1 MSTTPDTYAC
11 GACTYIQSIKRP
23 TCEMCDTPNPNFVDT
38 AYGSDTGAT
47 AGAALFDFSKENQ
60 VIECVQCGYIN
71 IGSHIPTCQGCGQ
84 NLYDLR
90 RLFKHF
96 GMDLDKKSPSDE
108 YDDNKFNRDDDDDD
122 DDDMD
127 VAMVENTDES
137 QKKGPSGKA
146 AAAVEKGMDDN
157 QLVPYF
163 NRYLLLLRDQ
173 QQQQSQ
179 LLTLEYLNDCMTEL
193 FTTLEYKN
201 DESDGN
207 QNKDFIALYYSLGSI
222 YLSFKAYIQWILRY
236 FDLLNILIVIS
247 NVFIPC
253 LHVCVDD
260 FNRYLSVRIHDG
272 DILPWI
278 PCPAE
283 TCFVPC
289 HVDNIIQDG
298 NLTYSDLLSFLTTF
312 MLKKLS
318 RNENFIV
325 CVKCEK
331 GGFLQMG
338 PPTKQQVTCPICNE
352 RQTIE
357 KGVDGDLDLA
367 FKKMIKS
374 GELRECPTCRHL
386 TLKEKGVCNVIECAK
401 CGIWWNWRTKEQGH
415 NGRDLKQ
422 RARMNGTLWEPGEL
436 RYQQELE
443 ARNPKEFK
451 ALLERNGIKYDPN
464 YIRGGWMNQ

>member
-1 MSTTPDTYAC
+1 MSTTSDTYAC

-23 TCEMCDTPNPNFVDT
+23 TCEMCETPNPNFVNPNHESE
-38 AYGSDTGAT
+38 AGAT
-47 AGAALFDFSKENQ
+47 AGAALFDSQKGDQ
-60 VIECVQCGYIN
+60 VIDCIQCGYIN
-71 IGSHIPTCQGCGQ
+71 IGSHMQICQGCGQ
-84 NLYDLR
+84 SLYNFR
-90 RLFKHF
+90 GLFTNF
-96 GMDLDKKSPSDE
+96 NMDLDNRYPNDE
-108 YDDNKFNRDDDDDD
+108 SDDNKSNDDDDDD
-122 DDDMD
+122 DQD
-127 VAMVENTDES
+127 VIMVDNTEES

-146 AAAVEKGMDDN
+146 AAAVEKGMDDK
-157 QLVPYF
+157 QLVPYM
-163 NRYLLLLRDQ
+163 NRYLLILREQ

-179 LLTLEYLNDCMTEL
+179 SFTLDYLNECMTEL
-193 FTTLEYKN
+193 FNTLEYKN
-201 DESDGN
+201 DESDG
-207 QNKDFIALYYSLGSI
+207 QLTFPACQICCDEDAPMITM
-222 YLSFKAYIQWILRY
+222 KACGHR
-236 FDLLNILIVIS
+236 V
-247 NVFIPC
+247 
-253 LHVCVDD
+253 VCTSD
-260 FNRYLSVRIHDG
+260 FNRYLSVRIRDG

-289 HVDNIIQDG
+289 HVDNITQDG
-298 NLTYSDLLSFLTTF
+298 NLTYSDLLSFITTF

-318 RNENFIV
+318 RNENFIT
-325 CVKCEK
+325 CIKCEK

-338 PPTKQQVTCPICNE
+338 PPKKQQVTCPICHE
-352 RQTIE
+352 KQIIE
-357 KGVDGDLDLA
+357 KGVDGALDPA
-367 FKKMIKS
+367 FKKMIQS

-422 RARMNGTLWEPGEL
+422 RARMNGTLWEAGEL

-464 YIRGGWMNQ
+464 YIRGGWLDQ